1 MRRHS
6 GVKPYKCPYCPYAA
20 IQSSSYRSHI
30 KSKHPERQDDAEGKD
45 GQVFQVDA
53 DSDLVLP
60 GVILV
65 GLDKHD
71 KEPKE
76 NPHHLVLAASTPF
89 EDISV
94 VPSGSLEMQL

>member
-1 MRRHS
+1 MRWQIGR
-6 GVKPYKCPYCPYAA
+6 GFPLQPPAA
-20 IQSSSYRSHI
+20 IQSSSYRSHL
-30 KSKHPERQDDAEGKD
+30 KSKHPERQEAEGKE

-65 GLDKHD
+65 GLEKND
-71 KEPKE
+71 KEPKD
-76 NPHHLVLAASTPF
+76 NPHHLVLATSTPF

>member
-30 KSKHPERQDDAEGKD
+30 KSKHPERQESEGKD
-45 GQVFQVDA
+45 GQVFQVDP

-65 GLDKHD
+65 GLDKND
-71 KEPKE
+71 AEQKE
-76 NPHHLVLAASTPF
+76 NANHLVLATSTPF
-89 EDISV
+89 EDISI